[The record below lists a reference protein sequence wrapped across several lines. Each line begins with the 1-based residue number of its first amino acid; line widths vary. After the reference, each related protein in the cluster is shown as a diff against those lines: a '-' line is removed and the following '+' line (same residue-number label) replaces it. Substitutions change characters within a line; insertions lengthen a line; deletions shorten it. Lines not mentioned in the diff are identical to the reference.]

1 MRKLPAGIP
10 LPCVAQIFILQRSKQ
25 PNMSFKAPDS
35 LSEQIAQHL
44 GQLIITGELKAGDRI
59 QELRVANELNVSRG
73 SVREA
78 YLILARRY
86 LIDIIPRKGAVV
98 STMTPKH
105 VRDVYEMN
113 ILLIGQLA
121 RRATST
127 WKDTELEPFLEL
139 LKLMEGYVA
148 NGQVMEYYDAT
159 FNFARMAYQ
168 FVDNPYL
175 EDMLE
180 DLQPAVRRTYY
191 YAINMNK
198 SEIERSLQFFR
209 ELMACILERNE
220 DGSAAALERFAN
232 HQCESVFAKLE
243 EEQAHSL

>member
-1 MRKLPAGIP
+1 
-10 LPCVAQIFILQRSKQ
+10 
-25 PNMSFKAPDS
+25 MSFKAPDS

-44 GQLIITGELKAGDRI
+44 GQLIITGELNAGDRI

-86 LIDIIPRKGAVV
+86 LIDIVPRKGAVV
-98 STMTPKH
+98 SEMTPKH

-113 ILLIGQLA
+113 ILLIGQLCRQA
-121 RRATST
+121 AVN
-127 WKDTELEPFLEL
+127 WQEGELEPFLEL
-139 LKLMEGYVA
+139 LQLMEGYVS
-148 NGQVMEYYDAT
+148 NGKVMEYYDAT

-191 YAINMNK
+191 YAINLNQDEIQK
-198 SEIERSLQFFR
+198 SMVFFR
-209 ELMACILERNE
+209 ELMACILQKDA
-220 DGSAAALERFAN
+220 DGAQQKLVQFGE
-232 HQCESVFAKLE
+232 HQCETVLKRLE
-243 EEQAHSL
+243 AGGAAIN

>member
-1 MRKLPAGIP
+1 MLLGMSEGHDTH
-10 LPCVAQIFILQRSKQ
+10 FTRSSLS
-25 PNMSFKAPDS
+25 NMSFKAPDS

-44 GQLIITGELKAGDRI
+44 GQLIITGKLKPGDRI
-59 QELRVANELNVSRG
+59 QELRVANELDVSRG

-86 LIDIIPRKGAVV
+86 LIDIVPRKGAVV
-98 STMTPKH
+98 SAMTPKH

-113 ILLIGQLA
+113 ILLIGQLC
-121 RRATST
+121 RRATQN
-127 WKDTELEPFLEL
+127 WKDGDLEPFLEL
-139 LKLMEGYVA
+139 LQLMEGYVA
-148 NGQVMEYYDAT
+148 NSQVMEFYDAT

-191 YAINMNK
+191 FAINLDK
-198 SEIERSLQFFR
+198 AEIDTSLLFFK
-209 ELMACILERNE
+209 ELMACILSRDV
-220 DGSAAALERFAN
+220 DGSEQKLIQFGE
-232 HQCESVFAKLE
+232 HQCETVLKRLE
-243 EEQAHSL
+243 SSEAASA

>member
-1 MRKLPAGIP
+1 
-10 LPCVAQIFILQRSKQ
+10 
-25 PNMSFKAPDS
+25 MSFKAPDS

-44 GQLIITGELKAGDRI
+44 GQLIITGKLKPGDRI

-86 LIDIIPRKGAVV
+86 LIDIVPRKGAVV
-98 STMTPKH
+98 SEMTPKH

-113 ILLIGQLA
+113 ILLIGQLC
-121 RRATST
+121 RRATQN
-127 WKDTELEPFLEL
+127 WKEGELEPFLEL
-139 LKLMEGYVA
+139 LQLMEGYVA
-148 NGQVMEYYDAT
+148 SGKVMEFYDAT

-191 YAINMNK
+191 FAINLNQA
-198 SEIERSLQFFR
+198 EIDTSMLFFR
-209 ELMACILERNE
+209 ELMACILSRDVDGAERKLIQFGE
-220 DGSAAALERFAN
+220 
-232 HQCESVFAKLE
+232 HQCDTVLKRLQSSEAASA
-243 EEQAHSL
+243 

>member
-1 MRKLPAGIP
+1 
-10 LPCVAQIFILQRSKQ
+10 
-25 PNMSFKAPDS
+25 MSFKAPDS
-35 LSEQIAQHL
+35 LAEQIAQHL
-44 GQLIITGELKAGDRI
+44 GQLIITGELRAGDRI
-59 QELRVANELNVSRG
+59 QELRVASELNVSRG

-78 YLILARRY
+78 YLILERRY

-121 RRATST
+121 RRATMG
-127 WKDTELEPFLEL
+127 WKDNELEPFLEL

-148 NGQVMEYYDAT
+148 NGQVMEYFDAT

-191 YAINMNK
+191 YAINLSK
-198 SEIERSLQFFR
+198 AEVERSMQFFR
-209 ELMACILERNE
+209 EIMACILERKE
-220 DGSAAALERFAN
+220 EASVDALERFGN
-232 HQCESVFAKLE
+232 HQCEVVLAKLE
-243 EEQAHSL
+243 EEQAASL

>member
-1 MRKLPAGIP
+1 MT
-10 LPCVAQIFILQRSKQ
+10 
-25 PNMSFKAPDS
+25 FKAPES

-86 LIDIIPRKGAVV
+86 LIDIVPRKGAVV
-98 STMTPKH
+98 SAMTPKH

-113 ILLIGQLA
+113 ILLIGQLC
-121 RRATST
+121 RRATLA
-127 WKDTELEPFLEL
+127 WKEGEQEPFLEYL
-139 LKLMEGYVA
+139 QLMEGYVA
-148 NGQVMEYYDAT
+148 NGQVMQFYDAT
-159 FNFARMAYQ
+159 FNFARMAYR

-191 YAINMNK
+191 FAINLDQ
-198 SEIERSLQFFR
+198 SEIDKSMTFLR
-209 ELMACILERNE
+209 ELMACIMNREVDGAERKLAQF
-220 DGSAAALERFAN
+220 GQ
-232 HQCESVFAKLE
+232 HQCDTVLRRLE
-243 EEQAHSL
+243 AAPVA

>member
-1 MRKLPAGIP
+1 MLLGMPKGHDTHNT
-10 LPCVAQIFILQRSKQ
+10 RSSLS
-25 PNMSFKAPDS
+25 NMSFKAPDS

-44 GQLIITGELKAGDRI
+44 GQLIITGKLKPGDRI

-86 LIDIIPRKGAVV
+86 LIDIVPRKGAVV
-98 STMTPKH
+98 SAMTPKH

-113 ILLIGQLA
+113 ILLIGQLC
-121 RRATST
+121 RRATQN
-127 WKDTELEPFLEL
+127 WKEGELEPFLEL
-139 LKLMEGYVA
+139 LQLMEGYVA
-148 NGQVMEYYDAT
+148 NAQVMQFYDAT

-191 YAINMNK
+191 FAINLNQA
-198 SEIERSLQFFR
+198 EIDTSMLFFK
-209 ELMACILERNE
+209 ELMACILSRDV
-220 DGSAAALERFAN
+220 DGSEQKLIQFGE
-232 HQCESVFAKLE
+232 HQCETVLKRLE
-243 EEQAHSL
+243 SGEAASA